1 MTNLSQ
7 TIIDETRQIIEQKGV
22 LCPDITLST
31 LFLQDLPMDSL
42 DLATLI
48 VSLEISTGLDPF
60 RDGFKTFHNVGQLI
74 ELYDS
79 ASA

>member
-7 TIIDETRQIIEQKGV
+7 TIIDETRQVIEQKGIS
-22 LCPDITLST
+22 CPDITLDTS
-31 LFLQDLPMDSL
+31 FLQDLPMDSL

-48 VSLEISTGLDPF
+48 VSLEINTGIDPF
-60 RDGFKTFHNVGQLI
+60 REGFKTFHNVGQLV
-74 ELYDS
+74 ELYES

>member
-7 TIIDETRQIIEQKGV
+7 TIIDETRQVIEQKGV
-22 LCPDITLST
+22 SCPDITFDT

-48 VSLEISTGLDPF
+48 VSLEINTGLDPF
-60 RDGFKTFHNVGQLI
+60 REGFKAFHNVGQLI
-74 ELYDS
+74 ELYES

>member
-22 LCPDITLST
+22 LCPDITLAT